1 MSLSAVSLPAA
12 HVTLI
17 DLRPQEL
24 RFAEPLERL
33 LPGHAVRAVAL
44 AAIEQGQH
52 GLTPADGPLL
62 VLCERGLRSPLA
74 ARFLQAD
81 GLSAEVYPGGVPAL
95 KRALLA
101 QTTPQE

>member
-1 MSLSAVSLPAA
+1 MSLPDPQA
-12 HVTLI
+12 TLI

-33 LPGHAVRAVAL
+33 LPGRRVQAVAL

-62 VLCERGLRSPLA
+62 VLCERGVRSPLA
-74 ARFLQAD
+74 VRFLQAD
-81 GLSAEVYPGGVPAL
+81 GLPAQVYPGGLPAL
-95 KRALLA
+95 KRALGE
-101 QTTPQE
+101 Q